1 MTGLKDGLI
10 GNRWRTATLILTIA
24 LIALAIAVVGLL
36 VARSDL
42 SQQLTTATEDLDAA
56 TRRRDDLQE
65 QINDRESQRRADEA
79 AAARLAAEQAEKQ
92 QRAEEEA
99 ARAAAQQA
107 AAQEAQAAARRT
119 LPGSGIVAIGSEK
132 EPGTYRTDGPA
143 SGSSC
148 YYAVLSSPTGSGI
161 DNIIDNNNAQ
171 GPAIVQL
178 SPGQYFE
185 SSRCQSWTIQ

>member
-1 MTGLKDGLI
+1 VTKLRDALV
-10 GNRWRTATLILTIA
+10 GNRWRTAAIVLVIA
-24 LIALAIAVVGLL
+24 LIALAIAAIGLL
-36 VARSDL
+36 VARSNL
-42 SQQLTTATEDLDAA
+42 SQQLTAATDDIDAV
-56 TRRRDDLQE
+56 TRRRDELQE
-65 QINDRESQRRADEA
+65 QVNDRESQRRADEA

-92 QRAEEEA
+92 QRTEEEA
-99 ARAAAQQA
+99 ARAAVQQA

-119 LPGSGIVAIGSEK
+119 LPGNGIVAIGSEK

-148 YYAVLSSPTGSGI
+148 YYAVLSRPTGGGV
-161 DNIIDNNNAQ
+161 DNIIDNNHVR

-178 SPGQYFE
+178 APGQYFE